1 VTNLDVKQF
10 SIMSQALV
18 SNGINASVGKALR
31 NPKHGLI
38 KAIAEA
44 DHAMYIA
51 KTEHKNF
58 RSCA

>member
-1 VTNLDVKQF
+1 
-10 SIMSQALV
+10 MSQALV